1 MSLRLLIFFAIVLG
15 FAAPCFAQQG
25 AQPGSNL
32 TADVL
37 IMTLF
42 ARTAEEQR
50 FCIYVIERRD
60 AGTIPPRLIY
70 AVYRKAMQQDRGRR
84 FAYFRTALEILCR
97 REGIVLNPVAHE
109 TTPTGTSPSILE
121 RILPAF
127 RGLF

>member
-1 MSLRLLIFFAIVLG
+1 MQAEYVREWKGMSPL
-15 FAAPCFAQQG
+15 
-25 AQPGSNL
+25 
-32 TADVL
+32 
-37 IMTLF
+37 TLF

-50 FCIYVIERRD
+50 FCVYVIERRD

-109 TTPTGTSPSILE
+109 TTSTGTSPSILD
-121 RILPAF
+121 RILPAL